1 MTALDG
7 KGWYTKTEST
17 VLVVVARKQEL
28 KFLLNLIKEE
38 DPQAFISVASVTGVY
53 GSGFEVIKK

>member
-1 MTALDG
+1 MDYNIQIMFSIKLR
-7 KGWYTKTEST
+7 
-17 VLVVVARKQEL
+17 RKYIEL